1 MASKNILGLL
11 KSMLTELPK
20 AEKRIAEE
28 ILENPGGIVH
38 MTASE
43 LGRQANSSAATVIR
57 LTKRLKIASFTELK
71 VFISREVKSEKHDGY
86 SDINADESVQAIMSK
101 LHWNSSLAMK
111 DTVSMLEEKSILE
124 AIELIRDATVI
135 YTYGI
140 GASSLVAENITQ
152 KWSRIGKT
160 AVHVDDAHVI
170 LAALASSPK
179 GAVFIGISNSGET
192 YEVSRLA
199 EIAQKHGHK
208 TIAITRFG
216 SNELTKHADVSLQH
230 VRSNENEIRSAA
242 TSSLHA
248 QFLVVD
254 VLFYVYASR
263 NYDEALDRIVDS
275 RSAVEQYNEDRYEE

>member
-1 MASKNILGLL
+1 MMASKNILGLL

-111 DTVSMLEEKSILE
+111 DTVSMLADIEKLSKSYWLTNN
-124 AIELIRDATVI
+124 D
-135 YTYGI
+135 
-140 GASSLVAENITQ
+140 
-152 KWSRIGKT
+152 
-160 AVHVDDAHVI
+160 
-170 LAALASSPK
+170 
-179 GAVFIGISNSGET
+179 
-192 YEVSRLA
+192 
-199 EIAQKHGHK
+199 EIC
-208 TIAITRFG
+208 
-216 SNELTKHADVSLQH
+216 
-230 VRSNENEIRSAA
+230 
-242 TSSLHA
+242 
-248 QFLVVD
+248 
-254 VLFYVYASR
+254 
-263 NYDEALDRIVDS
+263 
-275 RSAVEQYNEDRYEE
+275 